1 MKRLFIF
8 SYLVLV
14 FLFFTCFIFVFQLDF
29 FSSDEWE
36 ADYQDRSYMSLIQL
50 LSDISTAEGVASAEA
65 SLEQVLGN
73 LHKQLRVISL
83 DSDELSADEKQRL
96 RENQRYIKDVE
107 EDISYIMFQG
117 SDKVYAISRDESAPF
132 WQDYYFK
139 ESVAFWVMFPVLAF
153 INFVLLYLLARRLRR
168 LERVHS
174 AFANGDF
181 KVRAKT
187 GVWHKVGHLNQSF
200 NQMADKIA
208 KLIDSNKQLTNAV
221 AHEVRTPIFRI
232 RCNLDMLDDSGVRPE
247 QMPYL
252 EGIHQDLDELGTMV
266 DELLHYA
273 KMERR
278 QAPLQLSYQSLDTAL
293 QELIAHLQF
302 ETDIALELT
311 TAEPLTAMIDLRLW
325 HRAVSNIIRNGYRYA
340 HQKVSIRISGDTD
353 RIWLHIAN
361 DGPGIRDEDK
371 QRIFDPFVRI
381 DKSRDRGSGGH
392 GLGLTISAQII
403 RQHGGDIAISD
414 NQDGGPSFDIWLP
427 KQIKKAPLRN
437 GAPANQWGIS
447 E

>member
-36 ADYQDRSYMSLIQL
+36 ADYQDRSYISLSQL
-50 LSDISTAEGVASAEA
+50 LSDISAAEGVASAES
-65 SLEQVLGN
+65 SLQQVLGN

-107 EDISYIMFQG
+107 DDISYIMFQG
-117 SDKVYAISRDESAPF
+117 SDKVYAISRNESAPF
-132 WQDYYFK
+132 WQEYYFK
-139 ESVAFWVMFPVLAF
+139 ESIAFWVLFPVLAF

-168 LERVHS
+168 LERVHN
-174 AFANGDF
+174 AFANGNF

-278 QAPLQLSYQSLDTAL
+278 QAPLQLSCQSLNTSL

-311 TAEPLTAMIDLRLW
+311 TTEPLEALVDLRLW
-325 HRAVSNIIRNGYRYA
+325 HRAISNIIRNGYRYA
-340 HQKVSIRISGDTD
+340 SQSVSIKLSGDTD
-353 RIWLHIAN
+353 RIRLHIAN

-381 DKSRDRGSGGH
+381 DKSRDRDSGGH
-392 GLGLTISAQII
+392 GLGLAISAQII
-403 RQHGGDIAISD
+403 RQHGGDITISD
-414 NQDGGPSFDIWLP
+414 TANGGPSFDIWLP
-427 KQIKKAPLRN
+427 KPTTSCQNR
-437 GAPANQWGIS
+437 
-447 E
+447 

>member
-36 ADYQDRSYMSLIQL
+36 ADYQDRSYMSLSQL

-132 WQDYYFK
+132 WQEYYFK
-139 ESVAFWVMFPVLAF
+139 ESIAFWVLFPVLAF

-414 NQDGGPSFDIWLP
+414 KQDGGPSFDIWLP
-427 KQIKKAPLRN
+427 KPTTSCQNR
-437 GAPANQWGIS
+437 
-447 E
+447 

>member
-14 FLFFTCFIFVFQLDF
+14 FLFFTSIIFVFQLDF

-36 ADYQDRSYMSLIQL
+36 SDYLDRTNMSLSQL
-50 LSDISTAEGVASAEA
+50 LSEISAAKGVASAEA

-73 LHKQLRVISL
+73 VHKQLRVISL
-83 DSDELSADEKQRL
+83 DSAELSAEEKQIL
-96 RENQRYIKDVE
+96 RDNRHYVKDME

-132 WQDYYFK
+132 WQEYYFK
-139 ESVAFWVMFPVLAF
+139 ESVALWVLFPVLAF

-247 QMPYL
+247 QMSYL

-266 DELLHYA
+266 DELLQYA
-273 KMERR
+273 RMERR
-278 QAPLQLSYQSLDTAL
+278 QAPLQLSCQSLDTAL

-311 TAEPLTAMIDLRLW
+311 KVEPLEAMVDLRLW

-340 HQKVSIRISGDTD
+340 SQSVSIRLSGDTD

-361 DGPGIRDEDK
+361 DGPGIQDEDK

-381 DKSRDRGSGGH
+381 DKSRDRGSSGH
-392 GLGLTISAQII
+392 GLGLAISAQII
-403 RQHGGDIAISD
+403 RQHCGDISVSD
-414 NQDGGPSFDIWLP
+414 TASGGPSFDIWLP
-427 KQIKKAPLRN
+427 R
-437 GAPANQWGIS
+437 PATSCQNR
-447 E
+447 

>member
-36 ADYQDRSYMSLIQL
+36 ADYQDRSYMSLSQL

-132 WQDYYFK
+132 WQEYYFK
-139 ESVAFWVMFPVLAF
+139 ESIAFWVLFPVLAF

-414 NQDGGPSFDIWLP
+414 TPNGGPSFDIWLP
-427 KQIKKAPLRN
+427 KPTTSCQNR
-437 GAPANQWGIS
+437 
-447 E
+447 

>member
-36 ADYQDRSYMSLIQL
+36 ADYQDRSYMSLSQL

-132 WQDYYFK
+132 WQEYYFK
-139 ESVAFWVMFPVLAF
+139 ESIAFWVLFPVLAF

-427 KQIKKAPLRN
+427 KPTTSCQNR
-437 GAPANQWGIS
+437 
-447 E
+447 

>member
-36 ADYQDRSYMSLIQL
+36 ADYQDRSYMSLSQL

-132 WQDYYFK
+132 WQEYYFK
-139 ESVAFWVMFPVLAF
+139 ESIAFWVLFPVLAF

-293 QELIAHLQF
+293 RELIAHLQF

-427 KQIKKAPLRN
+427 KPTTSCQNR
-437 GAPANQWGIS
+437 
-447 E
+447 

>member
-36 ADYQDRSYMSLIQL
+36 ADYQDRSYMSLSQL

-132 WQDYYFK
+132 WQEYYFK
-139 ESVAFWVMFPVLAF
+139 ESIAFWVLFPVLAF

-293 QELIAHLQF
+293 RELIAHLQF

-414 NQDGGPSFDIWLP
+414 NQDSGPSFDIWLP
-427 KQIKKAPLRN
+427 KPTTSCQNR
-437 GAPANQWGIS
+437 
-447 E
+447 